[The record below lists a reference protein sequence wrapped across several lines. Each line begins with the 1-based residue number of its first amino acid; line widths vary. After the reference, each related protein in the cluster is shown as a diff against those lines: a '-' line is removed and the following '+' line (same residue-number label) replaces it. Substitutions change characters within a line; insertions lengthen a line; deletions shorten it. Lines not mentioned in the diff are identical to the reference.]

1 MDGRREHYIFAKYG
15 SQRLFPEWRESVWGK
30 DFLGWGWGGM
40 LLRSKIA

>member
-1 MDGRREHYIFAKYG
+1 MEVGESDGRNYIT
-15 SQRLFPEWRESVWGK
+15 QRLFPEWRESVWGK